1 VHIRTLRCE
10 NIVPVGSTRH
20 PPMNTAQQLLPGVNF
35 LILRRDLEGK
45 GLGVPERWAAV
56 ETETGNAQDSEPPSA
71 HRPSCRLDVAGSLV
85 NGGYFTIRKSNGVE
99 ARRHARPCRTRGR
112 SCSLASCSCAPCA
125 RSGRT
130 PRSLGRSVISDP
142 PVHLL
147 ICYGRRVHHRRGEHF
162 SSPFHHVAAA

>member
-1 VHIRTLRCE
+1 
-10 NIVPVGSTRH
+10 
-20 PPMNTAQQLLPGVNF
+20 MNTAQQLLPGVNF

>member
-1 VHIRTLRCE
+1 
-10 NIVPVGSTRH
+10 
-20 PPMNTAQQLLPGVNF
+20 MNTAQQLLPGVNF

-112 SCSLASCSCAPCA
+112 SCSLASV
-125 RSGRT
+125 R
-130 PRSLGRSVISDP
+130 V
-142 PVHLL
+142 LL
-147 ICYGRRVHHRRGEHF
+147 VLNPGERRGLWVGPLSVTHQF
-162 SSPFHHVAAA
+162 IC